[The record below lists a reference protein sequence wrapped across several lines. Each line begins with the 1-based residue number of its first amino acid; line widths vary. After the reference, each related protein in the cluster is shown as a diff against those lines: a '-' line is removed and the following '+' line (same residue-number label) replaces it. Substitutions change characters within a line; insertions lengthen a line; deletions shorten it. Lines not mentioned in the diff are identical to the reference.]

1 VTRGPVPLLELDQVS
16 HRYRRP
22 PTGSS
27 SRPRRGGLVLDDV
40 SVRLE
45 EGRTLAL
52 VGESGCGKTTLARCA
67 VRLLDPSGGSVRFR
81 GDDVTG
87 ARGRRLRAFR
97 GSVQMVFQDPTASL
111 NPRRRT
117 RAAVEA
123 TLDVYGVDRARRPE
137 RARELLRLV
146 GLGQEHEDRLPH
158 ELSGGERQRVA
169 IARALATSPSAIVLD
184 EPTSSLDAVTQARI
198 LNLLADLRDELRLA
212 YLLISH
218 DLGLVAHLA
227 DRIAVMRAGRLV
239 ETAPTRQILSSPA
252 DSYTGTL
259 IAAAPQL
266 PPAPDIAASA
276 AVATGAGRET
286 RYDEEETTWS

>member
-1 VTRGPVPLLELDQVS
+1 
-16 HRYRRP
+16 
-22 PTGSS
+22 
-27 SRPRRGGLVLDDV
+27 
-40 SVRLE
+40 
-45 EGRTLAL
+45 
-52 VGESGCGKTTLARCA
+52 
-67 VRLLDPSGGSVRFR
+67 
-81 GDDVTG
+81 
-87 ARGRRLRAFR
+87 
-97 GSVQMVFQDPTASL
+97 
-111 NPRRRT
+111 
-117 RAAVEA
+117 VEA